1 MNRNPTSKKASRIKH
16 VFAYL
21 TLFILVIVGTQVLF
35 RTTIS
40 KDVVQGI
47 SMQPTLNDGDKL
59 ISLRHKSIKRNNIVV
74 LDAPDQPG
82 ELYIKRVIG
91 LPGDTV
97 QVKNEKL
104 YVNNNLVKQPYL
116 KQSFIKKEMAALQAK
131 GQVTKNQPFTYNF
144 TLKTLKSTRRTTVP
158 KNSYFVMG
166 DNRIVSNDG
175 RAIGFIKKS
184 AIESV
189 VIWRYAPLNK
199 MSLY

>member
-1 MNRNPTSKKASRIKH
+1 MNRNTIKNSSRTKH
-16 VFAYL
+16 ILAYL
-21 TLFILVIVGTQVLF
+21 VLFIIVIVSTQLAFHTV
-35 RTTIS
+35 IS

-47 SMQPTLNDGDKL
+47 SMQPTLNDGDRL
-59 ISLRHKSIKRNNIVV
+59 ISLRHKSIKRNDIVV

-97 QVKNEKL
+97 QIKNEKL
-104 YVNNNLVKQPYL
+104 YINNKLVKQPYL
-116 KQSFIKKEMAALQAK
+116 NNAFIKKEMAALQAK
-131 GQVTKNQPFTYNF
+131 GQTKKNQPFTYDF
-144 TLKTLKSTRRTTVP
+144 TLKTLNSTQQETVP
-158 KNSYFVMG
+158 AGNYFVMG

-175 RAIGFIKKS
+175 RALGFIKKS

-189 VIWRYAPLNK
+189 VIWRYSPISK